1 MVTPGPSDSA
11 SPTLPTSS
19 LAALA
24 LDCGGAQLKSAA
36 PLPAAGTSPNTMI
49 MICERQLECAFTR
62 ASFLGVPV
70 WSAWQPIGAQ
80 QSGRC
85 GARVEQQFHGVT

>member
-1 MVTPGPSDSA
+1 
-11 SPTLPTSS
+11 
-19 LAALA
+19 
-24 LDCGGAQLKSAA
+24 
-36 PLPAAGTSPNTMI
+36 MI